1 VSSRRESSH
10 ECRCGPTTESPA
22 NPRRARATGCALSG
36 ALCAR
41 EGNGTGHTQ
50 HTARGPL
57 TIGTTVHSAAS
68 PADRRTAVWCVY
80 TCNRSLPQPVH
91 LAGTYA
97 HTKRH
102 NSHVHHRDPY
112 VRTIRDPH
120 DIARRTHREWP
131 WGACAHTCSR
141 AHTCVHALGRPPRPT
156 QPRTECSSSLAQ
168 RGKERGALQRDAE
181 TSLGKQADIG
191 GRGRASSVGIRCV
204 RQALHAGIPPAAA
217 FEQMNS
223 SYSRSAR
230 GPHNLLE
237 SMKVPQ
243 L

>member
-1 VSSRRESSH
+1 MRCPELYALGRGTERDTRITPHAVLAPRSTARPRPPRRPDAGA
-10 ECRCGPTTESPA
+10 CVRA
-22 NPRRARATGCALSG
+22 RRAR
-36 ALCAR
+36 
-41 EGNGTGHTQ
+41 
-50 HTARGPL
+50 RGPCRY
-57 TIGTTVHSAAS
+57 IVQSSS
-68 PADRRTAVWCVY
+68 PIVLFAYSWCVY

-181 TSLGKQADIG
+181 TSLGKQADIAHWG
-191 GRGRASSVGIRCV
+191 PGARVECRNTLCAPGVTCGNTTGCRFRAD
-204 RQALHAGIPPAAA
+204 
-217 FEQMNS
+217 E
-223 SYSRSAR
+223 
-230 GPHNLLE
+230 LL
-237 SMKVPQ
+237 V
-243 L
+243 

>member
-1 VSSRRESSH
+1 MSSRRESSH

-22 NPRRARATGCALSG
+22 NRTRDARERPAVRCPGLYALGRGTERDTRSTPHAVLAPRSTARPRPPRRPDAGACVRAR
-36 ALCAR
+36 R
-41 EGNGTGHTQ
+41 
-50 HTARGPL
+50 
-57 TIGTTVHSAAS
+57 AAAAVGRYIVQSSS
-68 PADRRTAVWCVY
+68 PIVFAYSWCVY

-141 AHTCVHALGRPPRPT
+141 AHTCVHALGRPPRST

-168 RGKERGALQRDAE
+168 RGKERGALQRPP
-181 TSLGKQADIG
+181 SVGV
-191 GRGRASSVGIRCV
+191 RPRRASVTPRHPSR
-204 RQALHAGIPPAAA
+204 PP
-217 FEQMNS
+217 N
-223 SYSRSAR
+223 
-230 GPHNLLE
+230 P
-237 SMKVPQ
+237 
-243 L
+243 

>member
-1 VSSRRESSH
+1 MSSRRESSH

-36 ALCAR
+36 ALCTR

-131 WGACAHTCSR
+131 WGAWLHAPTHVHEPTHASTHSAVPHGPHSPAQNAHHHWHKEVKREGRCSE
-141 AHTCVHALGRPPRPT
+141 TPRPPSVSKQT
-156 QPRTECSSSLAQ
+156 L
-168 RGKERGALQRDAE
+168 GA
-181 TSLGKQADIG
+181 G
-191 GRGRASSVGIRCV
+191 G
-204 RQALHAGIPPAAA
+204 
-217 FEQMNS
+217 
-223 SYSRSAR
+223 AR
-230 GPHNLLE
+230 R
-237 SMKVPQ
+237 V
-243 L
+243 

>member
-1 VSSRRESSH
+1 MSSRRESSH

-97 HTKRH
+97 RTQNGTTHMSTIAIRTSEPSARH
-102 NSHVHHRDPY
+102 
-112 VRTIRDPH
+112 RTA
-120 DIARRTHREWP
+120 ARIERMAM
-131 WGACAHTCSR
+131 GCMCAHTCSR
-141 AHTCVHALGRPPRPT
+141 AHTCVHALGRPPRST

-168 RGKERGALQRDAE
+168 RGKERGALQRPP
-181 TSLGKQADIG
+181 SVGV
-191 GRGRASSVGIRCV
+191 RPRRASVTPRHPSR
-204 RQALHAGIPPAAA
+204 PP
-217 FEQMNS
+217 N
-223 SYSRSAR
+223 
-230 GPHNLLE
+230 P
-237 SMKVPQ
+237 
-243 L
+243 

>member
-1 VSSRRESSH
+1 MRRGELSQGVESRVSVRADDRVT
-10 ECRCGPTTESPA
+10 RQP

-112 VRTIRDPH
+112 VGTIRTTSH
-120 DIARRTHREWP
+120 SRTHRANGHGVHVRP
-131 WGACAHTCSR
+131 HMFTSPHMRPRTRPSPTAHT
-141 AHTCVHALGRPPRPT
+141 
-156 QPRTECSSSLAQ
+156 
-168 RGKERGALQRDAE
+168 
-181 TSLGKQADIG
+181 
-191 GRGRASSVGIRCV
+191 ASHIMLIITGTKR
-204 RQALHAGIPPAAA
+204 
-217 FEQMNS
+217 
-223 SYSRSAR
+223 
-230 GPHNLLE
+230 
-237 SMKVPQ
+237 
-243 L
+243 